1 MKEATW
7 WKIKAYGAW
16 IAACIAV
23 LLAYVHGFGLIS
35 HFLESLD
42 TIHLAANIY
51 LATLFAGVIVLA
63 ALRQWITIRKERY
76 DEYHTSATSTLPSN
90 TRFEHFHRSNRA

>member
-23 LLAYVHGFGLIS
+23 LLAYLHGFGLIS

-63 ALRQWITIRKERY
+63 ALRQWITIRKER
-76 DEYHTSATSTLPSN
+76 
-90 TRFEHFHRSNRA
+90 